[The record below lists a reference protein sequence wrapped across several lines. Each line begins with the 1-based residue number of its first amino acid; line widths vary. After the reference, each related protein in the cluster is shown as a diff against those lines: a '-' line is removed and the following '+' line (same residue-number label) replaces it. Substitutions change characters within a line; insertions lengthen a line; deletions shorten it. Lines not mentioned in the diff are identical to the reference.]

1 MAKKAVMIIASN
13 GFRDEEFK
21 VPNLVLEDGGVKVTV
36 ASSSLDEA
44 RGILGTR
51 VKPDILID
59 DIKVKDYDAVIFV
72 GGAGSQE
79 YWDDPVAHKLVQ
91 DSVKQNKILAAICIA
106 PITLANAGVLKGKKA
121 TVWSSEVKRL
131 KTSGAVYAAEPVV
144 VDGKI
149 ITANGP
155 TSASLF
161 ADKIL
166 EALEQ

>member
-21 VPNLVLEDGGVKVTV
+21 VPHLVLEENGVAVKI
-36 ASSSLDEA
+36 ASSSLEEA
-44 RGILGTR
+44 RGILGTK
-51 VKPDILID
+51 VKPDILVKN
-59 DIKVKDYDAVIFV
+59 IKVSDYEAIIFV

-79 YWDDPVAHKLVQ
+79 YWDDPVAHKIAKEAI
-91 DSVKQNKILAAICIA
+91 KQNKILAAICIA

-121 TVWSSEVKRL
+121 TVWSSETKRL
-131 KTSGAVYAAEPVV
+131 KSKGAIYLEEPAVQ
-144 VDGKI
+144 DGNI

-155 TSASLF
+155 TAASSF

-166 EALEQ
+166 EGLK

>member
-21 VPNLVLEDGGVKVTV
+21 VPHLVLEDNGVVVTI
-36 ASSSLDEA
+36 ASSSLNTS

-51 VKPDILID
+51 VNPDILIN
-59 DIKVKDYDAVIFV
+59 DIKVQDYDAVIFV

-79 YWDDPVAHKLVQ
+79 YWDDPTAHKVAEET
-91 DSVKQNKILAAICIA
+91 VKQNKVLAAICIA
-106 PITLANAGVLKGKKA
+106 PITLANAGVLKGKKS
-121 TVWSSEVKRL
+121 TVWSSEIKRL
-131 KTSGAVYAAEPVV
+131 KTQGAVYVAEPVA

-166 EALEQ
+166 EALGQ

>member
-21 VPNLVLEDGGVKVTV
+21 VPHLVLEDNGVKVTI
-36 ASSSLDEA
+36 ASSSLSTA
-44 RGILGTR
+44 RGILGSR
-51 VKPDILID
+51 VNPDLLIG
-59 DIKVKDYDAVIFV
+59 DIKVKDYDVIIFV

-79 YWDDPVAHKLVQ
+79 YWDEPIAHNIVKEA
-91 DSVKQNKILAAICIA
+91 VKQNKVLAAICIA
-106 PITLANAGVLKGKKA
+106 PIILANAGELKGKKA
-121 TVWSSEVKRL
+121 TVWSSEIKRL
-131 KTSGAVYAAEPVV
+131 KTQGAVYVAESVA

-166 EALEQ
+166 EALGR